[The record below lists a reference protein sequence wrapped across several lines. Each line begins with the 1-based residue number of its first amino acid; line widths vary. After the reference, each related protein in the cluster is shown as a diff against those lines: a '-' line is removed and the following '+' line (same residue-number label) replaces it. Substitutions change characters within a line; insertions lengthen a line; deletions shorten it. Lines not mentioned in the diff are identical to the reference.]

1 MVSRLFLQFLHLTN
15 TRPATSFLSS
25 MFHLQHNLL
34 TQYSVFEK
42 MSLEMFF
49 KILFQPFRVLP
60 SCYLKLE
67 QRINKIIIQ
76 WYHNYPMN
84 KSCLLLLKQFLRA
97 HCCLIITSAKPHPDP
112 ESSTPAT
119 KATAA
124 SKYFLAV
131 NKYFCEQ
138 TILLG
143 TSLMLT
149 GFLPRLTWI
158 YSQYCGTTPLNLLT
172 TGYLLFLLLWG
183 YITQFHND

>member
-1 MVSRLFLQFLHLTN
+1 MEFFPQLPNWAQQLLYPNRSRCEVLRPSSAGGNLQMVSRLFLQFLHLTN
-15 TRPATSFLSS
+15 TMPATLHTTSFLSS

-49 KILFQPFRVLP
+49 KILFQPFWVLQ

-76 WYHNYPMN
+76 WYHNSPMN
-84 KSCLLLLKQFLRA
+84 KSCSVLLKQFLHA

-112 ESSTPAT
+112 ESSTPVT
-119 KATAA
+119 KATTA

-131 NKYFCEQ
+131 NKYF
-138 TILLG
+138 
-143 TSLMLT
+143 
-149 GFLPRLTWI
+149 
-158 YSQYCGTTPLNLLT
+158 
-172 TGYLLFLLLWG
+172 
-183 YITQFHND
+183 

>member
-1 MVSRLFLQFLHLTN
+1 MWSVKNFFCWWQLANGQSSVFTISASHKHQPAARA
-15 TRPATSFLSS
+15 ATSFLSS

-49 KILFQPFRVLP
+49 KILFQPFWVLQ

-76 WYHNYPMN
+76 WYHNSPMN
-84 KSCLLLLKQFLRA
+84 KSCSVLKQFLRA

-112 ESSTPAT
+112 ESSTPVT
-119 KATAA
+119 KATTA

-131 NKYFCEQ
+131 NKYF
-138 TILLG
+138 
-143 TSLMLT
+143 
-149 GFLPRLTWI
+149 
-158 YSQYCGTTPLNLLT
+158 
-172 TGYLLFLLLWG
+172 
-183 YITQFHND
+183 